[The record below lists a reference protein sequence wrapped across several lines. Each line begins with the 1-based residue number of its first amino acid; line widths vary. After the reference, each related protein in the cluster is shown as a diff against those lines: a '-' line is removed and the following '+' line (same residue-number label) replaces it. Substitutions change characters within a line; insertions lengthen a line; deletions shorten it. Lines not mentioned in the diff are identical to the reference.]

1 MSASHSEGGV
11 VELVNDVEGT
21 DEARQTLIALI
32 KAAFPHEA
40 VPDSAYERAADTV
53 QKQAEAGTWMRVKLA
68 QGLDSLQGLTGGR
81 FHELSPQEAHLV
93 LLRVQ
98 HTSFFGFVRQTVV
111 VNLYE
116 DEEVWGA
123 LGYEGPSFHKGGYID
138 RGFDDLDW
146 LPEPRIEEYDG
157 EPLTEVVSDLP
168 AVAATRGTKAA
179 AVAGTTHSSAGTM
192 AAGIDDVWRT
202 PQPITARPVASAT
215 SGSEPSSIDVTP

>member
-1 MSASHSEGGV
+1 MSASHSEDAGGDEV
-11 VELVNDVEGT
+11 VNEVEGT
-21 DEARQTLIALI
+21 DEARRTLIALI
-32 KAAFPHEA
+32 RAAFPHPR
-40 VPDSAYERAADTV
+40 VPGTAYERAADTV
-53 QKQAEAGTWMRVKLA
+53 QQQAEATVWMRVKLA

-116 DEEVWGA
+116 DEEVWEV
-123 LGYEGPSFHKGGYID
+123 LGYEGPSYHKGGYID

-168 AVAATRGTKAA
+168 VVASTRGTKDA
-179 AVAGTTHSSAGTM
+179 AVPAGQTQA
-192 AAGIDDVWRT
+192 
-202 PQPITARPVASAT
+202 PARLIQTGRNA
-215 SGSEPSSIDVTP
+215 